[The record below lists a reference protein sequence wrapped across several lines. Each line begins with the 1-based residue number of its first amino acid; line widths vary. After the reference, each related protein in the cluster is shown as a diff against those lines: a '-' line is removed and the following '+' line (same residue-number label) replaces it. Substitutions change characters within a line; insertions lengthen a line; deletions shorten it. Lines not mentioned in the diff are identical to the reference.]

1 MSTANANRRKPMTD
15 TAEVTMSMLGER
27 LSIIVDK
34 IEGTATIVNTIASMI
49 DVLTSCID
57 NDKRRDLCVTM
68 VEQARD
74 VKDLREELRDLNSL
88 TLEAALIAMREDRV
102 AA

>member
-1 MSTANANRRKPMTD
+1 MTD

-68 VEQARD
+68 VEQAREV